1 MPLFSIIIGTYN
13 DWTALGPCLHSLTQQ
28 KDGPDFEVIVVDD
41 GSDET
46 APEVIRQWAECLPL
60 IVMSRPHA
68 GVSSAR
74 NYGVQNSHGAI
85 LLFADADS
93 RLRPNCLSALA
104 STIATS
110 LAHNYFQLRLVGDGV
125 GIAGRAEALRLMTL
139 QKQLLGSDGCI
150 RYLNTAGFAIRR
162 SAVDINRGV
171 FDPSAIRGEDTLL
184 LAELIQRGELPFFV
198 TEAIV
203 EHHVPLSLMECLRKG
218 IRSALLESGTFDGIA
233 SKGIRI
239 RMTHRDRLRM
249 LWSMWKASAEPSI
262 GRSAWFALT
271 MRQSLERATSFIYPL
286 FRSRYDS
293 TEIS

>member
-28 KDGPDFEVIVVDD
+28 TDGPDFEVIVVDD

-271 MRQSLERATSFIYPL
+271 MRQSLERAISFIYPL

>member
-218 IRSALLESGTFDGIA
+218 IRSALLESRTFDVIA

>member
-1 MPLFSIIIGTYN
+1 MPHFSIIIGTYN
-13 DWTALGPCLHSLTQQ
+13 DWTALSPCLHSLTHQT
-28 KDGPDFEVIVVDD
+28 DNPDFEVIVIDD
-41 GSDET
+41 GSDES
-46 APEVIRQWAECLPL
+46 APEAIRQWARILPL
-60 IVMSRPHA
+60 VVIRRPHS

-74 NYGVQNSHGAI
+74 NYGVQHSHGAI

-93 RLRPNCLSALA
+93 RLRPHCLSALA

-110 LAHNYFQLRLVGDGV
+110 LSHDYFQLRLVGDGV
-125 GIAGRAEALRLMTL
+125 GIAGRAESLRLMTL
-139 QKQLLGSDGCI
+139 QKQLLRPDGRI

-162 SAVDINRGV
+162 SAVDVERGV

-184 LAELIQRGELPFFV
+184 LAELIQRGDLPFFV
-198 TEAIV
+198 TDAIV
-203 EHHVPLSLMECLRKG
+203 EHYVPLSLMECLRKDL
-218 IRSALLESGTFDGIA
+218 RSALLEGRTFDVIA

-271 MRQSLERATSFIYPL
+271 MRQSMERATSFMYPL

-293 TEIS
+293 PDIS

>member
-28 KDGPDFEVIVVDD
+28 TDGPDFEVIVVDD

-218 IRSALLESGTFDGIA
+218 IRSALLESRTFDVIA

>member
-218 IRSALLESGTFDGIA
+218 IRSALLESRTFDVIA

-271 MRQSLERATSFIYPL
+271 MRQSLERAISFIYPL